1 METVQQIFSYISGLG
16 NYLLIPVMIAIIGLF
31 VRLKPIKSIRAG
43 LTVGIGL
50 VGLDLVLG
58 LVWANISPVV
68 NLLVEKFDL
77 NLTTIDT
84 GWGTAAGLAFSTTI
98 GAFIIPFILL
108 VNIIMLALRATKTM
122 NIDVWN
128 YWHYA
133 FSGATVYL
141 LTNNII
147 YGFIAATAHCVIS
160 LIIADRTAEMV
171 QKEMG
176 LPGISIP
183 QGYAVSTVP
192 VFMALEKLYNLVL
205 PKKAEGSEKST
216 SSIENNAILSVL
228 KEPIFLGMII
238 GSLLGFAVGYD
249 VPASLKLGVYMA
261 ALLFILPRM
270 IKILMEGLLPI
281 SDQTRAFMSKKYAGQ
296 QFYIGLDSA
305 VLLGHPTTVA
315 VGLLLIPITLVLSMI
330 IPWNGTLPLG
340 DLAATAFFVSMA
352 SVIHKGKFWRTLV
365 SGTVMMVIVLSV
377 ATFFAPQLTSFAGS
391 GSITIPEGATQITAL
406 SAGNLIALIL
416 YGLSSLGIF
425 GVAVVVAGIGGLI
438 YSGRVYLSKK
448 ATLNTTEFTTANAKD
463 YVNK

>member
-1 METVQQIFSYISGLG
+1 MDTILQVFSYISGLG
-16 NYLLIPVMIAIIGLF
+16 NYLLIPVMIFIIGLF
-31 VRLKPIKSIRAG
+31 VRLKLIKSLRAG

-58 LVWANISPVV
+58 LVWSNIGPVV
-68 NLLVEKFDL
+68 NLMVDKFNL
-77 NLTTIDT
+77 NLSTIDT
-84 GWGTAAGLAFSTTI
+84 GWGTAAGLAFSTTV
-98 GAFIIPFILL
+98 GAFIIPFIL
-108 VNIIMLALRATKTM
+108 VINIIMLALRATRTM

-141 LTNNII
+141 LTNNIV
-147 YGFIAATAHCVIS
+147 YGFLAATAHCVIS

-192 VFMALEKLYNLVL
+192 VFMVLEKLYNIVL
-205 PKKAEGSEKST
+205 PNKIDSKEDKL
-216 SSIENNAILSVL
+216 SSIENNAFLAVL

-238 GSLLGFAVGYD
+238 GSILGFSVGYD
-249 VPASLKLGVYMA
+249 VPTSLKLGVSMA

-281 SDQTRAFMSKKYAGQ
+281 SEQARAYMSKKYAGQ

-315 VGLLLIPITLVLSMI
+315 VGLLLIPITLGLSMI

-352 SVIHKGKFWRTLV
+352 SIIHKGKFLRTLI
-365 SGTVMMVIVLSV
+365 SGTIMMVIVLSV
-377 ATFFAPQLTSFAGS
+377 ATFFAPQLTAFVGS
-391 GSITIPEGATQITAL
+391 GSVTIPEGATQITAL
-406 SAGNLIALIL
+406 SAGNLIAFIL
-416 YGLSSLGIF
+416 YELSSFGIV
-425 GVAVVVAGIGGLI
+425 GVVAVVLVIVGIA
-438 YSGRVYLSKK
+438 YSGRVYLSKQLN
-448 ATLNTTEFTTANAKD
+448 LNTTEFKTGDAID
-463 YVNK
+463 YLNK

>member
-1 METVQQIFSYISGLG
+1 MEAVQQVFSYISGLG
-16 NYLLIPVMIAIIGLF
+16 NYLLIPIMIFLIGLF
-31 VRLKPIKSIRAG
+31 VKLKPIKALRAG

-58 LVWANISPVV
+58 LVWTNIGPVA
-68 NLLVEKFDL
+68 NLLVERFGL

-84 GWGTAAGLAFSTTI
+84 GWGTAAGLAFSTSI

-108 VNIIMLALRATKTM
+108 VNIAMLTLRATKTM
-122 NIDVWN
+122 NIDIWN

-147 YGFIAATAHCVIS
+147 YGFIAAAAHCIIS

-192 VFMALEKLYNLVL
+192 VFMILEKFYNMIL
-205 PKKAEGSEKST
+205 PNKEDKKESNFSNV
-216 SSIENNAILSVL
+216 ENNAFLSVL

-238 GSLLGFAVGYD
+238 GSLLGFAVGYN
-249 VPASLKLGVYMA
+249 VAAALKLGVFMA
-261 ALLFILPRM
+261 ALLFLLPRM
-270 IKILMEGLLPI
+270 IKILMEGLIPI
-281 SDQTRAFMSKKYAGQ
+281 SDQTRAYMSQKYNGQ

-330 IPWNGTLPLG
+330 IPWNRTLPLG

-365 SGTVMMVIVLSV
+365 SGTIMMVIVLSV
-377 ATFFAPQLTSFAGS
+377 ATFFAPQLTQFATNGS
-391 GSITIPEGATQITAL
+391 VAIPAGAVQITAL
-406 SAGNLIALIL
+406 SAGNMIALIL
-416 YGLSSLGIF
+416 YALSSIGIF
-425 GVAVVVAGIGGLI
+425 GVLIIVLGMVGLI
-438 YSGRVYLSKK
+438 YMGRTYLAKQRK
-448 ATLNTTEFTTANAKD
+448 LNTVEFTGANASD
-463 YVNK
+463 YINK

>member
-1 METVQQIFSYISGLG
+1 MEAVQQVFSYISGLG
-16 NYLLIPVMIAIIGLF
+16 NYLLIPIMIFLIGLF
-31 VRLKPIKSIRAG
+31 VRLKPIKALRAG

-58 LVWANISPVV
+58 LVWANIGPVA
-68 NLLVEKFDL
+68 NLLVERFGL

-84 GWGTAAGLAFSTTI
+84 GWGTAAGLAFSTSI
-98 GAFIIPFILL
+98 GAFIIPFILI
-108 VNIIMLALRATKTM
+108 VNIAMLTLRATKTM
-122 NIDVWN
+122 NIDIWN

-147 YGFIAATAHCVIS
+147 YGFIAAAAHCIIS

-192 VFMALEKLYNLVL
+192 VFMVLEKFYNMIL
-205 PKKAEGSEKST
+205 PNKEDKKESNFSNV
-216 SSIENNAILSVL
+216 ENNAFLSIL

-238 GSLLGFAVGYD
+238 GSLLGFAVGYN
-249 VPASLKLGVYMA
+249 VAAALKLGVFMA
-261 ALLFILPRM
+261 ALLFLLPRM
-270 IKILMEGLLPI
+270 IKILMEGLMPI
-281 SDQTRAFMSKKYAGQ
+281 SDQTRAYMSQKYNGQ

-330 IPWNGTLPLG
+330 IPWNRTLPLG

-365 SGTVMMVIVLSV
+365 SGTIMMVIVLSV
-377 ATFFAPQLTSFAGS
+377 ATFFAPQLTQFAANGS
-391 GSITIPEGATQITAL
+391 VAIPEGAVQITAL
-406 SAGNLIALIL
+406 SAGNMIALIL
-416 YGLSSLGIF
+416 YALSSIGIF
-425 GVAVVVAGIGGLI
+425 GVAIIVLGMGGLVFM
-438 YSGRVYLSKK
+438 GHTYLAKQRK
-448 ATLNTTEFTTANAKD
+448 LNTVEFTGANASD
-463 YVNK
+463 YINK